1 MAGRNL
7 GLNRKLLAFAASFIV
22 VSGLA
27 ISPLRQ
33 AVSQAGIKTGSDLLA
48 LFDER
53 SPGARPAGALLSTKP
68 AKAPRQY
75 AMPKVRERLPA
86 GIPPAAPPLAS
97 ASPLGTPVS
106 PLSAVNEVVPAL
118 PISGPPLLLPGA
130 PFVPPGGPP
139 TTVPPIGSGP
149 IPPARPPLPPVRPAP
164 IPPIAPTVPS
174 SSPAPVPEPATWLTM
189 IAGFGL
195 TGLMLRRQR
204 RAQQA
209 IRAVGAAASIPA
221 K

>member
-106 PLSAVNEVVPAL
+106 PLSAVNDVVPAL

-130 PFVPPGGPP
+130 PFVPPGL
-139 TTVPPIGSGP
+139 TTAPPIGPGP

-164 IPPIAPTVPS
+164 IPPIAPAVPPS
-174 SSPAPVPEPATWLTM
+174 SSVPVPEPATWLTM

-195 TGLMLRRQR
+195 TGLMLRRQHK
-204 RAQQA
+204 AQQA
-209 IRAVGAAASIPA
+209 IRAVEAAASIPA

>member
-53 SPGARPAGALLSTKP
+53 SPGARSAGALLSTKP

-106 PLSAVNEVVPAL
+106 PLSAVNDVVPAL

-130 PFVPPGGPP
+130 PFVPPGGP
-139 TTVPPIGSGP
+139 TTAPPIGPGP

-164 IPPIAPTVPS
+164 IPPIAPAVPPS
-174 SSPAPVPEPATWLTM
+174 SSVPVPEPATWLTM

-195 TGLMLRRQR
+195 TGLMLRRQHK
-204 RAQQA
+204 AQQA
-209 IRAVGAAASIPA
+209 IRAVEAAASIPA

>member
-106 PLSAVNEVVPAL
+106 PLSAVNDAVPAL

-130 PFVPPGGPP
+130 PFVPPGGP
-139 TTVPPIGSGP
+139 TTAPPIGPGP

-164 IPPIAPTVPS
+164 IPPIAPAVPPS
-174 SSPAPVPEPATWLTM
+174 RAGNVADHDRWLWPHGIDVAEATQGPAGHPS
-189 IAGFGL
+189 
-195 TGLMLRRQR
+195 R
-204 RAQQA
+204 
-209 IRAVGAAASIPA
+209 
-221 K
+221 